1 MPSILHIQRRPL
13 PTQFS
18 VEGYIERV
26 RSAWSDGE
34 TPKLFQVPCFSR
46 GLLPRLRNMLAVWR
60 QSADVYHVTG
70 DIHYVA
76 CVLPRGRTVLTILDC
91 QILERLTGWRRALV
105 KYFWYTLP
113 VRHAA
118 QITVISSE
126 TKARLLEHV
135 NYPAERIHVIPVS
148 VSEIYQPC
156 PKPFNAEC
164 PRILQIGTKANKNV
178 PRLVQA
184 LRGLRCHLDIVGPVD
199 DQLRELLAECNIQW
213 TVWGRLSDA
222 ELLQRYQ
229 EADIVAFVSTSEGF
243 GMPIVEAQR
252 VERVCVTSNCS
263 SMPEVAGEGAC
274 FVDPRSIDSIRAGF
288 DLVIASRDYRDGLI
302 ALGRKNSRR
311 FDAAQIAMQFSWV
324 YAAAA
329 SLPAVTSSNIGVAAS
344 DPAQL
349 SNEPRV

>member
-18 VEGYIERV
+18 VEGYFERV

-34 TPKLFQVPCFSR
+34 SPRLFQVPCFSR

-76 CVLPRGRTVLTILDC
+76 CLLPRGRTVLTILDC
-91 QILERLTGWRRALV
+91 QILERLTGWRRAVV

-113 VRHAA
+113 SRHAA

-135 NYPAERIHVIPVS
+135 NYPADRIHVIPVS
-148 VSEIYQPC
+148 VSELYQPC

-199 DQLRELLAECNIQW
+199 QQLRQLLTECNIQW
-213 TVWGRLSDA
+213 TGWGRLSDA

-274 FVDPRSIDSIRAGF
+274 LVDPLNIDAIGAGIRR
-288 DLVIASRDYRDGLI
+288 VIEDCRHRQQLI
-302 ALGRKNSRR
+302 NLGRDNCKR
-311 FDAAQIAMQFSWV
+311 FDAAQIIASFQSV
-324 YAAAA
+324 YE
-329 SLPAVTSSNIGVAAS
+329 SLDLCTGICA
-344 DPAQL
+344 
-349 SNEPRV
+349 